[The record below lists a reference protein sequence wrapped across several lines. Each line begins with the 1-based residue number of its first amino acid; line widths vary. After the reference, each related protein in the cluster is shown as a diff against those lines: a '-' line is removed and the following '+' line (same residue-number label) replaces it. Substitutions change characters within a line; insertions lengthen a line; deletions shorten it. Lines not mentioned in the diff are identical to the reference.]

1 MKDLLKDSWTYA
13 RFTKWNEINVN
24 VLRELQVVGLQLIFN
39 ESYTIR
45 AQRFIE
51 DANVN
56 LFFVCFGRGFPM
68 KYVTQKKNKRNEK
81 SRAER
86 REEKQKINYE
96 WHVTTTTMKRALQ
109 QQQQQQDGQTK
120 T

>member
-68 KYVTQKKNKRNEK
+68 KYVTQKKTNEMR
-81 SRAER
+81 RAEQR
-86 REEKQKINYE
+86 GEKKN
-96 WHVTTTTMKRALQ
+96 K
-109 QQQQQQDGQTK
+109 K
-120 T
+120 